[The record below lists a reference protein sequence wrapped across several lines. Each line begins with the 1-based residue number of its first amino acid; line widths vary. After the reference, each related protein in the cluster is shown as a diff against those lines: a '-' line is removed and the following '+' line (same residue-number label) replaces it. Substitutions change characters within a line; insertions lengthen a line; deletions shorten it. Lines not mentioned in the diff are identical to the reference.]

1 MTEQNTELLFLKS
14 SRKRRIVAFIIDHFV
29 MTFLMVATVFIA
41 LGPKFVDE
49 NNPNK
54 LMITLLF
61 VIPPAFILYFAKDS
75 YRGISLGK
83 WIMGIMVRDENNQ
96 NTIPSFGRLFLRNLP
111 IVIWPIE
118 FIILATN
125 DQKKRLG
132 DKIAKTVVLKNPRK
146 PTKLPRILTLFGLG
160 MVFFGFIF
168 FTSSKVIKNSE
179 AYNVSVKEIE
189 QNKEII
195 NETGGI
201 IGYGM
206 LPSGN
211 VSVVNGYG
219 EAQFEIKVLGNKKDL
234 NVTVYLVKERE
245 GQWKLVEIHK

>member
-1 MTEQNTELLFLKS
+1 M
-14 SRKRRIVAFIIDHFV
+14 
-29 MTFLMVATVFIA
+29 
-41 LGPKFVDE
+41 
-49 NNPNK
+49 
-54 LMITLLF
+54 
-61 VIPPAFILYFAKDS
+61 
-75 YRGISLGK
+75 
-83 WIMGIMVRDENNQ
+83 
-96 NTIPSFGRLFLRNLP
+96 
-111 IVIWPIE
+111 
-118 FIILATN
+118 
-125 DQKKRLG
+125 
-132 DKIAKTVVLKNPRK
+132 
-146 PTKLPRILTLFGLG
+146 
-160 MVFFGFIF
+160 
-168 FTSSKVIKNSE
+168 
-179 AYNVSVKEIE
+179 SVKEIE